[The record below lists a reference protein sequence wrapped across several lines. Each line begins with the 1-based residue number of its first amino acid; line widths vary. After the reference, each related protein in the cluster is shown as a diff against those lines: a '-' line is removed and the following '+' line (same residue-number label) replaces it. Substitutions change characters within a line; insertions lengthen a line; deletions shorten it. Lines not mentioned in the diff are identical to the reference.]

1 MLNPDQFAGVMLPA
15 DEVTGP
21 VRDLTSARISTK
33 STARRDR
40 VDAYRNARHQYSLRM
55 EETAIGYKPEE
66 KEYREHN
73 PPPSWKGFL
82 QEGFH

>member
-1 MLNPDQFAGVMLPA
+1 MLSAAQFSGVMLPT
-15 DEVTGP
+15 DQFTGP
-21 VRDLTSARISTK
+21 VRDLTSGRVSTK
-33 STARRDR
+33 STSARDR
-40 VDAYRNARHQYSLRM
+40 VDAYRSARHQYTLRM

-66 KEYREHN
+66 REYREHN